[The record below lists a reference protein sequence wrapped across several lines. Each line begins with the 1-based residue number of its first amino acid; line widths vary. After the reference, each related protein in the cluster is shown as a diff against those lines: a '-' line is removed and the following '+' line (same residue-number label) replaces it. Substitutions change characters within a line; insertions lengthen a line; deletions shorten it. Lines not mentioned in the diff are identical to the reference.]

1 MTIKVLP
8 NKAFYVSV
16 NYIAVCVC
24 IFVCVCVCVVCV
36 CILYSSG
43 LPWWLSGKDSAS
55 NAGNAGDS
63 SSVPASGR
71 FPGGGHGNPFQ
82 DSCLENP
89 MDRGAW
95 HTTGHRVE
103 KSLTRLKGVS
113 MRALYLSISLYLSI
127 YLIENSHDSVYIF
140 NENKK

>member
-1 MTIKVLP
+1 M
-8 NKAFYVSV
+8 
-16 NYIAVCVC
+16 YIC
-24 IFVCVCVCVVCV
+24 VCVCVCVVCV

-43 LPWWLSGKDSAS
+43 LPWWLSGKDSAC

-103 KSLTRLKGVS
+103 KSLTRLSVFTFTFHFYSLEKEMATHS
-113 MRALYLSISLYLSI
+113 SILA
-127 YLIENSHDSVYIF
+127 
-140 NENKK
+140 